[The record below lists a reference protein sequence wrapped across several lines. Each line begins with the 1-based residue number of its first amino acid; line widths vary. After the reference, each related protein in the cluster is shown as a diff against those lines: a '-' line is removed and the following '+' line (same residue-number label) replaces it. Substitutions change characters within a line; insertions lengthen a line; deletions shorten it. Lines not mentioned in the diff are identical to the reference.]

1 MESRTIEEIREHY
14 GEDLPEYAVLWIK
27 YFETFVRKVNVLTNA
42 DNIVTLKIEALEE
55 SGFQICYE
63 VRTRI
68 IDEENG
74 YTEEYEAYEAHPKE
88 TDGSMVMGFLTK
100 EYSDL
105 RPEELAD
112 MVDQVFSENIIDFQS
127 WYILTYFNAEL
138 VAYITGMDVF
148 RELMLESSARI
159 QIKKD
164 EQETSRENKLR
175 VKTNNWI
182 MGAGD
187 LLDRLNLLRSK
198 IFGNN
203 RILENKTIAKRK
215 NRVSNAQFIDRIKK
229 ERAED

>member
-1 MESRTIEEIREHY
+1 MESRTIEDIREHY
-14 GEDLPEYAVLWIK
+14 GDDLPEYADLWIK
-27 YFETFVRKVNVLTNA
+27 YFETFVGKVNVLTNA

-55 SGFQICYE
+55 SGFEICYE
-63 VRTRI
+63 VRIRI

-74 YTEEYEAYEAHPKE
+74 TEEEYEAYSAHPK
-88 TDGSMVMGFLTK
+88 GGGIHLVK

-112 MVDQVFSENIIDFQS
+112 MIDQVFSESIIDFQS

-138 VAYITGMDVF
+138 VAYITGLDVF
-148 RELMLESSARI
+148 RELMLESSYRI

-182 MGAGD
+182 QGAGE
-187 LLDRLNLLRSK
+187 LLDRINLLRSK

-215 NRVSNAQFIDRIKK
+215 NRLNNSQFIDRIKK